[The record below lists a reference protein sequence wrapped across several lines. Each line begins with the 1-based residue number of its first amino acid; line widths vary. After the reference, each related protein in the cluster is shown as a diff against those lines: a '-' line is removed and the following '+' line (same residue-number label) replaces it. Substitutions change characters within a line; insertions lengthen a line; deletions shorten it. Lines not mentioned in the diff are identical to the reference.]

1 MKEITR
7 VHLAKT
13 SYDIEVGAKKDLEI
27 YLNDIE
33 RMMGSAEDAMYEIEA
48 RMVELLGERGVA
60 SGGVISASDVADL
73 RSKMGEPREFSDGEV
88 PEEPAA
94 TTEPGGKPVKRLMR
108 DPDNAVLGGV
118 CAGIAAYWGINP
130 LWIRILFIVSP
141 FITIGTSILIY
152 IVMWISMPEAKT
164 AAEKLQMRGE
174 EVTLDSL
181 KNFSVSD
188 DTKTQ
193 AKNLF
198 EKILQVFVVFT
209 MFVVTLGLIITLMV
223 GMFAG
228 FAIIPLMDGFHAQP
242 WAWALFVS
250 LIIGGAAAVTLFG
263 LLTSSAVRWK
273 FGRSTL
279 IGVIVTTVIGALSVS
294 SVAISGVQ
302 TARELTRDEQ
312 RLTQT
317 MQVKLPPKLDG
328 VKYVEIEGDGALVTD
343 VRGAA
348 SSTKPK
354 VDVQYWQY
362 KDTEAPKV
370 TTAVRGDTLY
380 VTVERGKSNLCQ
392 GLPWIGAGSGD
403 FCRGPVRVNVY
414 GLYVKPHLYDAETEE
429 AEPDDITP
437 AHAAAARYMVQ

>member
-13 SYDIEVGAKKDLEI
+13 PYDIEVGAKKELEA
-27 YLNDIE
+27 YLKDIE
-33 RMMGSAEDAMYEIEA
+33 RMMGSEDAMYEIEV

-60 SGGVISASDVADL
+60 SGGVISVSDVADL
-73 RSKMGEPREFSDGEV
+73 RSKMGEPREFSDSEV
-88 PEEPAA
+88 PEEPAV

-108 DPDNAVLGGV
+108 DPDNAMMGGV
-118 CAGIAAYWGINP
+118 CAGIAAYWGVNP
-130 LWIRILFIVSP
+130 LWIRILFIISP
-141 FITIGTSILIY
+141 FITFGTSILIY
-152 IVMWISMPEAKT
+152 VVMWISMPEAKT

-188 DTKTQ
+188 DTKAQ
-193 AKNLF
+193 VKNLF
-198 EKILQVFVVFT
+198 KKILQVFVVFT
-209 MFVVTLGLIITLMV
+209 MFMVTLGLLITLTV
-223 GMFAG
+223 GLFAG
-228 FAIIPLMDGFHAQP
+228 FAIIPWMDGFHAQP

-250 LIIGGAAAVTLFG
+250 LIIGGAAAVTLSG

-279 IGVIVTTVIGALSVS
+279 IGVVVTTVIGALSVS
-294 SVAISGVQ
+294 GIAISGMQ
-302 TARELTRDEQ
+302 TARELVRDEQ
-312 RLTQT
+312 RLAQT
-317 MQVKLPPKLDG
+317 ISVELPPKLDD

-343 VRGAA
+343 VRGVA
-348 SSTKPK
+348 SMKPK

-380 VTVERGKSNLCQ
+380 VTVEHSKSHLCQ

-414 GLYVKPHLYDAETEE
+414 GLYVKPHLYNTETV
-429 AEPDDITP
+429 EPAGITS
-437 AHAAAARYMVQ
+437 AHAVGIRDMVQ